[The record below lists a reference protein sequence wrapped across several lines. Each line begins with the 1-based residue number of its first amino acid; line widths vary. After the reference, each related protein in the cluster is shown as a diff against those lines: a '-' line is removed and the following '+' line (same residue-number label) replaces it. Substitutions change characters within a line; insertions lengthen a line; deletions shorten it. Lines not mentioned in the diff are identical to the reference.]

1 MRSECPPRPRK
12 DKQEPQAQPLRRAPG
27 LRRPCK
33 RIKHL
38 ASRRCIQQADVFN
51 KEVYL
56 EVYSKSMIQH
66 SGLETQ
72 SLRLTASRAMA
83 GDVRASLP
91 STLS

>member
-1 MRSECPPRPRK
+1 MSVPHGLARISRSHRPSPS
-12 DKQEPQAQPLRRAPG
+12 DELQG
-27 LRRPCK
+27 CGD
-33 RIKHL
+33 L
-38 ASRRCIQQADVFN
+38 AAHQTSSITQCIQQADVFN